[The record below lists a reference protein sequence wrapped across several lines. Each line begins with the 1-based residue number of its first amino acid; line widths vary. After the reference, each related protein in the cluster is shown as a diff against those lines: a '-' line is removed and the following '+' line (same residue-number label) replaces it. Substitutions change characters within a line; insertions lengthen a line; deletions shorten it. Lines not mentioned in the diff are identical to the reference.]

1 MVLSQLWPGDAACCE
16 GGADEQRDLRVK
28 YCYDPEGRYEYRP
41 AHCPLPACTTSHCIV
56 LVIACR
62 FIQSGKPPCA
72 QTEFDVN
79 RLGAILRAL
88 RPIHSRAS
96 RDYDLDDYYDDYD
109 DDYDDDKDNLDN
121 KDNHYE
127 VIDNDGVGAGVGAD
141 AGSEE
146 HEDEDD
152 ADDADERGT
161 PAHNTHK
168 I

>member
-1 MVLSQLWPGDAACCE
+1 LN
-16 GGADEQRDLRVK
+16 
-28 YCYDPEGRYEYRP
+28 
-41 AHCPLPACTTSHCIV
+41 CIV
-56 LVIACR
+56 TPIACR

-109 DDYDDDKDNLDN
+109 DDYDDDKDNLDDKDN
-121 KDNHYE
+121 VDDKDNHYE

>member
-1 MVLSQLWPGDAACCE
+1 LN
-16 GGADEQRDLRVK
+16 
-28 YCYDPEGRYEYRP
+28 
-41 AHCPLPACTTSHCIV
+41 CIV
-56 LVIACR
+56 TPIACR